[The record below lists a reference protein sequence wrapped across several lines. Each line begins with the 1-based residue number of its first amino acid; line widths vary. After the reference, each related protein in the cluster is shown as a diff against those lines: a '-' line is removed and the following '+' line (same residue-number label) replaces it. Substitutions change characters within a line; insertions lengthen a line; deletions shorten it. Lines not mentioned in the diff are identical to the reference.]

1 MRRIPSIHWPKIL
14 LFALLIRP
22 LVWLLLG
29 VHVRH
34 PRRLPRNGPAILA
47 ANHNSHLD
55 ALVIMALYPLREL
68 PRLRPVAAGDY
79 FFRTPLAAWCAR
91 HLLGAIPLERR
102 PRHHTR
108 PLGEASEALE
118 RGEILI
124 LFPEGSRGEPE
135 QPAPLRSGV
144 AHLARAH
151 PQVSLTSLFLYGLGK
166 ALPRGEALFVPFFC
180 DLYVGE
186 PIRWEGARDDFLSRL
201 SATFSALREEASV
214 VPWE

>member
-1 MRRIPSIHWPKIL
+1 MRFHWQKVL
-14 LFALLIRP
+14 LFALLLRP

-29 VHVRH
+29 VHLRH
-34 PRRLPRNGPAILA
+34 PERLPRSGPAILA

-68 PRLRPVAAGDY
+68 HRLRPVAAGDY
-79 FFRTPLAAWCAR
+79 FFRTPLTAWCAR
-91 HLLGAIPLERR
+91 NLLGAIPLERH
-102 PRHHTR
+102 PRHHSH
-108 PLGEASEALE
+108 PLGEAGEALA
-118 RGEILI
+118 RGDILI

-135 QPAPLRSGV
+135 RPAPLRTGI

-151 PQVSLTSLFLYGLGK
+151 PEVAVTPLFLYGLGK
-166 ALPRGEALFVPFFC
+166 ALPRGEALLVPFFC

-186 PIRWEGARDDFLSRL
+186 PLHWRGSRDDYMARL
-201 SATFSALREEASV
+201 SGAFTALREEART